1 MPLYTITTNLTAD
14 LDEDQVGRF
23 AEAAGTS
30 ALSTSLLRLRDP
42 FHGPWQVQWLFDA
55 DYDRST
61 ALSDVTLAA
70 SLDGAEVSE
79 LIIEDLADT
88 NWLEQSYQ
96 QFPPFNIGPFFV
108 HGSHFDGE
116 TEAGQIGLQIDAATA
131 FGSGEHGTTSGCLL
145 ILDQLKTA
153 GFVPSNILDMGCG
166 SGILAIA
173 CRKIWGAPVTAIDID
188 PESVRV
194 TKNHATANHVDLD
207 ARTGAGFAVVDD
219 MYDLTI
225 ANILPVPLKDM
236 SADLM
241 RTLNKGG
248 YAILSGMLLEQAADV
263 LAVYESLGATL
274 HTRLDRGEW
283 TALLLQKN

>member
-1 MPLYTITTNLTAD
+1 MSLYTITTNLTAD

-30 ALSTSLLRLRDP
+30 AVSTSLLRLRDP
-42 FHGPWQVQWLFDA
+42 FHGPWQVQWLFDDNHGKDA
-55 DYDRST
+55 
-61 ALSDVTLAA
+61 AASDVTLAA
-70 SLDGAEVSE
+70 SLDEVAISA
-79 LIIEDLADT
+79 LVIEDLPDT
-88 NWLEQSYQ
+88 NWLEKSYQ

-108 HGSHFDGE
+108 HGSHFAGVPD
-116 TEAGQIGLQIDAATA
+116 AGQIPLQIDAATA

-145 ILDQLKTA
+145 ILDQLKKA
-153 GFVPSNILDMGCG
+153 GFEPGRILDMGCG

-173 CRKIWGAPVTAIDID
+173 CRKIWDAPVSAIDID
-188 PESVRV
+188 SESVRV
-194 TKNHATANHVDLD
+194 TKNHAAANGVELD
-207 ARTGAGFAVVDD
+207 ARAGAGFAVVNDT
-219 MYDLTI
+219 YDLTI

-236 SADLM
+236 APDLM

-263 LAVYESLGATL
+263 LRVYEDLGATL